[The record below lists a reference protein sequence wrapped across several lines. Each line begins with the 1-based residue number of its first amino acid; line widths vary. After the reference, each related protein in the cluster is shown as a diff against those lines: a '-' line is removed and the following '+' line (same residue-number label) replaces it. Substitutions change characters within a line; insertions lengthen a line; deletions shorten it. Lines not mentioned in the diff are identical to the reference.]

1 MARLGNPVVGHAHT
15 AELALF
21 IRGRLP
27 SHRADFICEHILI
40 CGICQEEVQEIT
52 ALLWPSLSIWS
63 KCWLRFFSPSWPPS
77 RVLGF
82 LQRSRYRMRRSVAH

>member
-1 MARLGNPVVGHAHT
+1 MARLGNPVIGHAHT

-27 SHRADFICEHILI
+27 SRRADFICEHVMM
-40 CGICQEEVQEIT
+40 CGICRAEVQEIT
-52 ALLWPSLSIWS
+52 ELLWPSLSVWS
-63 KCWLRFFSPSWPPS
+63 KCWLRLFSPSSAPL

-82 LQRSRYRMRRSVAH
+82 LSRGRMRRSVAH